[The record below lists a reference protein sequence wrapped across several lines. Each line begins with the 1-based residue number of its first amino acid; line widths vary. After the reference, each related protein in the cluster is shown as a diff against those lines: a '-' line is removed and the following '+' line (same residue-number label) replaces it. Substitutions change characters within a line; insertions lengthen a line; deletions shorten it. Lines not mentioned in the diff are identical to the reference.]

1 MRAVSQG
8 IRVVAFALFAAAAVG
23 LTACNPSRPPSA
35 IGEISRVQGEGMLK
49 RGESSSPLA
58 VELGVRINDDIVTGA
73 AARTE
78 LTFVDGTKL
87 TVGEQSEIRIDS
99 FVFDERGSGN
109 RLALDVTGP
118 FRFVTGKLG
127 QGSGGA
133 VSVTTPVATIG
144 VRGTDFWGGP
154 IDGQYGVFLLE
165 GSVTVTTA
173 AGEVML
179 SAPGTGVDIAGRDQ
193 APGAA
198 TVWPQEKVDR
208 AVATVTF
215 Q

>member
-1 MRAVSQG
+1 MRSLSQCKRIAAVA
-8 IRVVAFALFAAAAVG
+8 VLFAAAAG
-23 LTACNPSRPPSA
+23 LAACNPSRPPEG
-35 IGEISRVQGEGMLK
+35 IGKVSRVQGEGVLK
-49 RGESSSPLA
+49 RGDSSSPLSA
-58 VELGVRINDDIVTGA
+58 ELGVRIDDDIVTGA
-73 AARTE
+73 AARAE

-87 TVGEQSEIRIDS
+87 TVGEQSEIKIDS

-118 FRFVTGKLG
+118 FRFVSGKLG
-127 QGSGGA
+127 QGAGSA

-154 IDGQYGVFLLE
+154 IDGRYGVFLLE
-165 GSVTVTTA
+165 GSVTVTTEG
-173 AGEVML
+173 GEVVL
-179 SAPGTGVDIAGRDQ
+179 TAPGTGVDLAGRDQ
-193 APGAA
+193 APGEVIQWA
-198 TVWPQEKVDR
+198 QEKVDR